1 MQISNAKEIVL
12 HQNAEW
18 ARMMTEESDR
28 SSLLRYGLTLMLIA
42 YALMFLLTALVSM
55 AISTIM
61 PFSAL
66 HVMMAVV
73 VQCALGIASL
83 YFVPQILAAIAP
95 SFGGKND
102 SLSALKLFVFA
113 GTPAWLGMSIAIVPV
128 LGWLVALAGSI
139 FALYLFW
146 QHVAEAMSIPA
157 DKKIGYVIVGI
168 LTLVVVQIVIG
179 MIGNGIANAVAP
191 YPVYHFGL

>member
-18 ARMMTEESDR
+18 TRMMTEETDR
-28 SSLLRYGLTLMLIA
+28 ASLLRYGLTLMLIA
-42 YALMFLLTALVSM
+42 YALLFVLTALFWM
-55 AISTIM
+55 AIGSVI

-66 HVMMAVV
+66 HAVMAVG
-73 VQCALGIASL
+73 VQCALSVASL
-83 YFVPQILAAIAP
+83 YFVPQILATLAP

-102 SLSALKLFVFA
+102 SLNALKLFVFA
-113 GTPAWLGMSIAIVPV
+113 GTPAWLGTAIGIVPIV
-128 LGWLVALAGSI
+128 GWLLALAGAI
-139 FALYLFW
+139 FAIYLFW

-157 DKKIGYVIVGI
+157 DKKIGYVVVGI
-168 LTLVVVQIVIG
+168 LILAVVSIVIG